1 VGAELTKDNEVTKST
16 LGKKGRIMITYSDI
30 GRLEEMT
37 VQLEATLT
45 QSSFGYEY
53 AVLNLKKEV
62 PFAHRQL
69 LLDQMEE
76 HKKVYFRAR
85 EMLGRIDPNKLT
97 SVEEEIVRQKNVL
110 LQDSEDENRSIYPAN
125 HSGTTLH

>member
-1 VGAELTKDNEVTKST
+1 MMMN
-16 LGKKGRIMITYSDI
+16 SDI
-30 GRLEEMT
+30 GRVEEMT

-45 QSSFGYEY
+45 QSSFGFEY
-53 AVLNLKKEV
+53 AVLNLKKEI

-85 EMLGRIDPNKLT
+85 AMLEQINPDKLGR
-97 SVEEEIVRQKNVL
+97 VEQEIIRQKNAV
-110 LQDSEDENRSIYPAN
+110 LQDPKEDTCPVCPV
-125 HSGTTLH
+125 TLH